1 MNPDRIEKPR
11 HSDVPITERK
21 PSVRLP
27 AEQLDR
33 LLIAVCELP
42 LGLDAQESV
51 GSILDAAA
59 GFLPGVSIGVRVP
72 DYRQNAPAPA
82 LVVRRAAAGGRPEAA
97 EAPLAGP
104 MFPEASCESQHPIDF
119 EPDGVLALASD
130 DPSALPEGPAGDA
143 LVSRLGLAVGA
154 ALRASRLY
162 ARAPASIPPSGPERR
177 QAVQSDKL
185 AGLGKIVA
193 GVVHELNNP
202 VTSILAYADYLRRKA
217 ARGPLDAADLER
229 IERIEEAAQRIH
241 GFSRQLIAYARPSI
255 DVAVPLVIHDVIDR
269 ALLFCE
275 HVLGPSRIAVDRA
288 FGEVRQIRGIGNQLA
303 QVFVNLFTNAAS
315 AMSPGGGTLRVETAL
330 DDEGAAVHV
339 VVTDT
344 GCGIGEEALPRIFEP
359 FFTTSETGDG
369 TGLGLS
375 IVRDI
380 VEAHRGRVWAERREG
395 AGAAFHVVLP
405 VTEGDD

>member
-1 MNPDRIEKPR
+1 MNPDRIEKKPR
-11 HSDVPITERK
+11 HSDFPITERK
-21 PSVRLP
+21 PAVRLP

-33 LLIAVCELP
+33 LLIAVCELSP
-42 LGLDAQESV
+42 GMDPEVGV
-51 GSILDAAA
+51 GSVLDAAA
-59 GFLPGVSIGVRVP
+59 PFVPGVALGVRVT
-72 DYRQNAPAPA
+72 DFRQGAATPT
-82 LVVRRAAAGGRPEAA
+82 LVVRRTSALGGPEPALVG
-97 EAPLAGP
+97 PL
-104 MFPEASCESQHPIDF
+104 FPELSSETQHPIDL
-119 EPDGVLALASD
+119 EPDGVLALASND
-130 DPSALPEGPAGDA
+130 RAALPEGPAGDA
-143 LVSRLGLAVGA
+143 FVSRLAMAVGA
-154 ALRASRLY
+154 ALRASRQY
-162 ARAPASIPPSGPERR
+162 ARPPTSIPPSGPERR

-202 VTSILAYADYLRRKA
+202 VTSILAYAEYLRRKA
-217 ARGPLDAADLER
+217 ERGPLEAADLER

-241 GFSRQLIAYARPSI
+241 GFSRELIAYARPSI
-255 DVAVPLVIHDVIDR
+255 EIAVPLAIHDVIDR

-275 HVLGPSRIAVDRA
+275 HVLGPSRVAVERA
-288 FGEVRQIRGIGNQLA
+288 FGEVRPVRGIGNQLA
-303 QVFVNLFTNAAS
+303 QVFVNLFTNAAN
-315 AMSPGGGTLRVETAL
+315 AMSAGGGTLRIDTYL
-330 DDEGAAVHV
+330 DDDGAMVHV

-395 AGAAFHVVLP
+395 AGAAFHVALP
-405 VTEGDD
+405 VLEDDD